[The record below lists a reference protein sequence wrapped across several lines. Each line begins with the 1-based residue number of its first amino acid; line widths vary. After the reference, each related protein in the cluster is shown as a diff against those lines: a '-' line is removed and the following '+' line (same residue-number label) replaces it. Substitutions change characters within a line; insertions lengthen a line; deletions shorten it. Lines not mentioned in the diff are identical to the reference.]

1 MAVSPAAISE
11 LVLRELFSFCNR
23 IRANIF
29 SQLFFCLIEGGYFVH
44 AERSYFRLRDT
55 CVLAACS
62 QSVREHKCT
71 DEAGRHRCHSV
82 LLRTRC
88 VLIAAQVSAT

>member
-29 SQLFFCLIEGGYFVH
+29 SQLFFLIEGGYFVH

-55 CVLAACS
+55 CVLAAYS
-62 QSVREHKCT
+62 QSVSEHKRT
-71 DEAGRHRCHSV
+71 NEAGRHRCHSA
-82 LLRTRC
+82 LL
-88 VLIAAQVSAT
+88 